1 MWVDQVPFRSH
12 SLSWWW
18 GFIPTPHSQRLGWFC
33 LDWCCTGREHIITI
47 PVRLYIQLPC
57 CIQKILFSWSWPL
70 PLALKNFLPS
80 LLQSPW
86 ALVGGVQMYVPTEGC
101 ILHSLLFFAPEP
113 AEGLCVDIF
122 CRKKLFL
129 GLRCTGLW
137 RYYQLY
143 CYKTV
148 TFLKVINY
156 EDMQH
161 KEKTDREGYKK
172 KLWVWD
178 QPQEERVPLNDFLFK
193 FLWMCT
199 YCVVWVVDSCI
210 ILLTFTTT
218 DTAQCIT
225 LNALLKEMHTL
236 GVSQIGILRHNF
248 TNLVVLS
255 QQL

>member
-1 MWVDQVPFRSH
+1 M
-12 SLSWWW
+12 
-18 GFIPTPHSQRLGWFC
+18 
-33 LDWCCTGREHIITI
+33 
-47 PVRLYIQLPC
+47 
-57 CIQKILFSWSWPL
+57 
-70 PLALKNFLPS
+70 
-80 LLQSPW
+80 
-86 ALVGGVQMYVPTEGC
+86 
-101 ILHSLLFFAPEP
+101 
-113 AEGLCVDIF
+113 VDIF

-137 RYYQLY
+137 LYYQLYQLY

-148 TFLKVINY
+148 TIFKGYKPWRRETQRNKP
-156 EDMQH
+156 DQ
-161 KEKTDREGYKK
+161 EGYKK

-199 YCVVWVVDSCI
+199 YCVVWVVADSCI

-248 TNLVVLS
+248 TNLDVLS